1 MIFYDGPEND
11 YGIYSRIQTL
21 IQRQSIIKAGKGK
34 KHIDFLKDDDS
45 NLINRKVSSKK
56 HNTKKYNSRQSNI
69 NKGLTMDDINELEEE
84 LDIEESHERN
94 GKRFFIKQINGSDFI
109 NSEEK
114 KKNTKQIDSESGLDR
129 LNLSDYKNYDKKLS
143 SNLYISLSR
152 KISSVKR
159 TLTKKKKKTIK
170 DNNEEYIEQ
179 LHQIIKTQKRRIKE
193 LEKDE
198 NYDLIGFRKKLVNK
212 IHFLSDKYVNLE
224 TVINDILN

>member
-21 IQRQSIIKAGKGK
+21 IKRQSIVKAGTGK

-45 NLINRKVSSKK
+45 NFINRKISSRK
-56 HNTKKYNSRQSNI
+56 HNTRKYNSKQSNI

-84 LDIEESHERN
+84 LDIDESNEKN
-94 GKRFFIKQINGSDFI
+94 GKRLFIKKINCSDFI
-109 NSEEK
+109 NDKKEK
-114 KKNTKQIDSESGLDR
+114 INKNDIDSDSGLDH
-129 LNLSDYKNYDKKLS
+129 LNLGDYKNYDKKLS

-179 LHQIIKTQKRRIKE
+179 LHQIIKTQKKRIKE

-198 NYDLIGFRKKLVNK
+198 NYDLISFRKKLVNK
-212 IHFLSDKYVNLE
+212 IQFLSDKYVNLE